1 MDVVI
6 GLELVLLVSLA
17 MKPLRHDVL
26 HPLVLLR
33 LGVELDLLKVLG
45 RRFDEVF
52 LLVNDGV
59 HVGLHEFLDVRLP
72 TIVYL
77 VLEALVYYVVCTVNE
92 ILLY

>member
-1 MDVVI
+1 
-6 GLELVLLVSLA
+6 

-52 LLVNDGV
+52 LLVDDSM
-59 HVGLHEFLDVRLP
+59 HVGLHEFLDVRLA

-77 VLEALVYYVVCTVNE
+77 VLEALVDDVVCTVNVF
-92 ILLY
+92 LLY

>member
-1 MDVVI
+1 M
-6 GLELVLLVSLA
+6 
-17 MKPLRHDVL
+17 L

-59 HVGLHEFLDVRLP
+59 HVGLHEFLDVRLA

-77 VLEALVYYVVCTVNE
+77 ILEALVYYVVCTVNVL
-92 ILLY
+92 LLY